1 MRTTIN
7 MNRTSHST
15 RNKSTLSAVLSL
27 RLLVFILFLT
37 LVSTEVNAQLATVR
51 GFITSA
57 ETGEVMQSVNVQIDD
72 FGDLSRGVV
81 SNGDGFFT
89 LSRLQPGQ
97 YRLRASFIGYEV
109 YTDTLTL
116 EPGQRLVLGIEM
128 IPGAVEME
136 GIAVESERESGA
148 ARVTAGLQSV
158 QAGDIELVPA
168 PDVTSDLVSYLS
180 TVPGIV
186 TMGDRGGQVF
196 IRGGEPTQNLTL
208 LDGMDVFQPFHILGF
223 YSAFPSEV
231 ISRADIHAGGFGSK
245 HAGRISSVIDV
256 YARNGNKNAL
266 SGSAAISPFTSAGRL
281 EGPIIPGRVS
291 FIGVGRFS
299 MLQQLATQYI
309 DSPLDYTFN
318 DVFGKIH
325 ASIGNSTQLSVTGL
339 TTYDNGVLTPEED
352 IFERG
357 DAIRWR
363 NTAVGIRYLTAPR
376 ALSILSEVIISYSK
390 LSTEFGPPDAA
401 ARTSDLDA
409 VKIALNMTNYAGLS
423 EVSWGF
429 FFRTPTAAAELD
441 GLFQNLISR
450 EYLATN
456 AGAYLE
462 PDIYLGGG
470 LFIRPGLLV
479 QSYASAPTSFEPR
492 LRLRW
497 ELGKHHISGA
507 AGVYRQQIV
516 GLSDRRDA
524 TNIFTAW
531 LQAPRN
537 EAATAVHTLLGY
549 RTEPFSWMEFSIEG
563 FYKSLDHLNVGAWT
577 AFPGFTT
584 RLQPAHGEVAGFDVR
599 VEVRRP
605 WFYGFVNYGYSST
618 LYEIEPTSE
627 AVFNPGPY
635 RPPHDRKH
643 QLNVLGSTTIYG
655 FDVSVRW
662 QYGSGLPFTQVL
674 GFDGFILMDG
684 EVNVEEV
691 RGFPR
696 VIYDSIPY
704 RAELPGYHR
713 LDVSVERTF
722 ELAGSVEMTIHGSVL
737 NAYDRANIFTL
748 DLLTAERTDQLPFVP
763 VLGVKIGF

>member
-1 MRTTIN
+1 MGAFQKDN
-7 MNRTSHST
+7 Q
-15 RNKSTLSAVLSL
+15 VY
-27 RLLVFILFLT
+27 
-37 LVSTEVNAQLATVR
+37 AQLSTVR
-51 GFITSA
+51 GFVTSA
-57 ETGEVMQSVNVQIDD
+57 ETGEVLQSVNIQLDD
-72 FGDLSRGVV
+72 FGEMVRGGA
-81 SNGDGFFT
+81 SNGDGFFSF
-89 LSRLQPGQ
+89 SRLEPGQ
-97 YRLRASFIGYEV
+97 YRLRASFIGYEL
-109 YTDTLTL
+109 YTDTLRL
-116 EPGQRLVLGIEM
+116 EPEQRLILSVAM
-128 IPGAVEME
+128 QPTSVEME
-136 GIAVESERESGA
+136 GIFVETERESGA
-148 ARVTAGLQSV
+148 ARVTAGMQSI
-158 QAGDIELVPA
+158 QAGDIELIPA

-208 LDGMDVFQPFHILGF
+208 LDGIDVFQPFHILGF

-245 HAGRISSVIDV
+245 YAGRISSVIDV
-256 YARNGNKNAL
+256 YSRNGNKNAL
-266 SGSAAISPFTSAGRL
+266 SASAAISPFSSSGRF
-281 EGPIIPGRVS
+281 EGPLIPGRLS

-299 MLQQLATQYI
+299 MLKQFATRYI
-309 DSPLDYTFN
+309 DAPLDYTFN
-318 DVFGKIH
+318 DIFGKIH
-325 ASIGNSTQLSVTGL
+325 ASIGNSTQLSLTGL

-352 IFERG
+352 VFERN

-363 NTAVGIRYLTAPR
+363 NTAIGGRFLTAPK
-376 ALSILSEVIISYSK
+376 ALSILSEVLISYSSLK
-390 LSTEFGPPDAA
+390 TEFGPPGAPT
-401 ARTSDLDA
+401 RTSSLDA
-409 VKIALNMTNYAGLS
+409 VKIAVNMTNYAGES

-429 FFRTPTAAAELD
+429 FFRTPTAGAELD

-462 PDIYLGGG
+462 PDIYLGSG
-470 LFIRPGLLV
+470 LHIRPGITI
-479 QSYASAPTSFEPR
+479 QAYASAPTSYEPR
-492 LRLRW
+492 FRLLW
-497 ELGKHHISGA
+497 DLGGHHVSAA

-537 EAATAVHTLLGY
+537 EASTAVHTLLGY
-549 RTEPFSWMEFSIEG
+549 RTEPFSWMEFSVEG
-563 FYKSLDHLNVGAWT
+563 FYKSLDHLFVGAWT
-577 AFPGFTT
+577 AFPSFTT
-584 RLQPAHGEVAGFDVR
+584 RLQSAHGEVAGFDVR
-599 VEVRRP
+599 LEVRQP
-605 WFYGFVNYGYSST
+605 WLYGFINYGYSST
-618 LYEIEPTSE
+618 LYEIEPESE

-643 QLNVLGSTTIYG
+643 QLNILASTSIYG

-684 EVNVEEV
+684 EVNVNEV

-696 VIYDSIPY
+696 VIYDAVPY

-713 LDVSVERTF
+713 LDISVERTV
-722 ELAGSVEMTIHGSVL
+722 ELAKGVDMTIHMSVL

-748 DLLTAERTDQLPFVP
+748 DLLTAERTDQLPIVP
-763 VLGVKIGF
+763 VLGLKIGF